1 MSVKNENAAAGASVV
16 LERPA
21 AGGVYASLFEKINL
35 NPVSELSALDIW
47 QDAQAMSD
55 ATADERL
62 TAGMQVFLE
71 CLTKS
76 GSKVEKLDKNL
87 IDHHI
92 AELDYQISRQ
102 LDAVMHSEEFQAVES
117 LWRGVKSLVD
127 KTDFRQNVKVELLDM
142 SKEDLRQDFEDS
154 PEIIQSGLYKHTYID
169 EYDTPGGEPIAA
181 LISAYEFDASA
192 QDVALLRNIPKM
204 SRMKP
209 VPNSMRFIVRWKVVC
224 RKREVWMRWYRRM
237 PVPAKPLRL
246 PVTAMPRPSGGSR
259 PVRICWLRPVPLS
272 GQTRPPLRKPLQ

>member
-1 MSVKNENAAAGASVV
+1 MSVQNENAAGSESVV

-71 CLTKS
+71 CLAKS
-76 GSKVEKLDKNL
+76 GSKVEKLDKTL

-117 LWRGVKSLVD
+117 LWRGVKSLID
-127 KTDFRQNVKVELLDM
+127 KTDFRQNVKVELLDV
-142 SKEDLRQDFEDS
+142 SKEDLVRTS
-154 PEIIQSGLYKHTYID
+154 KTARKSSRAGCINI
-169 EYDTPGGEPIAA
+169 
-181 LISAYEFDASA
+181 LILMSMTHRVESRS
-192 QDVALLRNIPKM
+192 LR
-204 SRMKP
+204 
-209 VPNSMRFIVRWKVVC
+209 
-224 RKREVWMRWYRRM
+224 
-237 PVPAKPLRL
+237 
-246 PVTAMPRPSGGSR
+246 
-259 PVRICWLRPVPLS
+259 
-272 GQTRPPLRKPLQ
+272 

>member
-1 MSVKNENAAAGASVV
+1 MSVKNENAAGGESVV

-92 AELDYQISRQ
+92 AELDYQRILSHRHSSSLPGWINYLLTGISLTPENLSNRFSRCGRSR
-102 LDAVMHSEEFQAVES
+102 LS
-117 LWRGVKSLVD
+117 L
-127 KTDFRQNVKVELLDM
+127 
-142 SKEDLRQDFEDS
+142 
-154 PEIIQSGLYKHTYID
+154 
-169 EYDTPGGEPIAA
+169 
-181 LISAYEFDASA
+181 
-192 QDVALLRNIPKM
+192 
-204 SRMKP
+204 
-209 VPNSMRFIVRWKVVC
+209 
-224 RKREVWMRWYRRM
+224 
-237 PVPAKPLRL
+237 
-246 PVTAMPRPSGGSR
+246 
-259 PVRICWLRPVPLS
+259 
-272 GQTRPPLRKPLQ
+272 

>member
-92 AELDYQISRQ
+92 AEELWERIRNLLKETAPDAAVLTCMYRTLQLGFVGQYRAQDDERREDIVRALAERVPAFTLAQDAPIVGRASR
-102 LDAVMHSEEFQAVES
+102 LRSGRRWYWLTWAVAAIA
-117 LWRGVKSLVD
+117 L
-127 KTDFRQNVKVELLDM
+127 
-142 SKEDLRQDFEDS
+142 
-154 PEIIQSGLYKHTYID
+154 
-169 EYDTPGGEPIAA
+169 AA
-181 LISAYEFDASA
+181 LWFVLSSSLTELVS
-192 QDVALLRNIPKM
+192 QTV
-204 SRMKP
+204 KP
-209 VPNSMRFIVRWKVVC
+209 
-224 RKREVWMRWYRRM
+224 
-237 PVPAKPLRL
+237 
-246 PVTAMPRPSGGSR
+246 G
-259 PVRICWLRPVPLS
+259 
-272 GQTRPPLRKPLQ
+272 